1 MRMLRKANRLGIGLL
16 MAGTAHA
23 AIAQDQA
30 DGPEP
35 DDGNV
40 IIVTAQFIA
49 QDVQDT
55 PIAITVLTGDALA
68 DRGIDSTALIG
79 ATSPNVQL
87 QQGPSSQG
95 NSLIAFIRGIG
106 QQDNSPTLEPG
117 VGIYINDVYISNVQG
132 ALLEL
137 LDIDRVEILR
147 GPQGTLTGKNSIG
160 GAIRMFSKR
169 PDDDTDGMIE
179 ASYGNFNAFRLRAG
193 ANLTLAPDQLYAR
206 VSGSVNRRDGYVD
219 NFDFGCLYPGSGVP
233 AGPTGPDCR
242 DGTLGGVETYAVR
255 GALRWIASD
264 NVEIN
269 LSADYIDDRSDP
281 PANILTGVGPT
292 VAPVFFAPPSAAN
305 PLPLAW
311 PWLNTGTNPPT
322 LFNSA
327 LNPCVFVTIAN
338 GQNCPNIQQ
347 ALGGPV
353 VNDGFSSFSSFF
365 DGQSGFAAPRVN
377 TNESLT
383 LAGNIDWDITPDL
396 QLQSITAYRQYD
408 ILIGSD
414 DDATPVS
421 LSTQSNV
428 QSHEAFSQE
437 LRLNGVAGNL
447 SYTVGGFYQDSRTDI
462 GGRVILRNA
471 ALDFNLE
478 DRVDFTS
485 WALFANAIWDIS
497 DQLQLAGG
505 VRYSND
511 DKTFGFIRSNPDGT
525 APVACAVI
533 TLPDGTQ
540 VVDPTSSPNCLVGG
554 INDTPPQVFAQD
566 RVDFRAALSY
576 LATDDI
582 TLYASIASGYK
593 AGGANSRPFF
603 AAQIQPHDSESVVSY
618 EVGSKMQL
626 FDRRLRLNLSAF
638 RNDYKDIIVTL
649 FNCEGITGAPFG
661 SPCFLPVNGGEA
673 RVTGFEAEASWSVTD
688 NFTIDG
694 SFATIDFDYTSV
706 NPASGLTTDTTQPYT
721 PDVTWYLGAEYFV
734 DTGIG
739 RFTARLDATY
749 QDDMFTQPE
758 NTPFSL
764 IEARTLVN
772 GLLRWTSEDGNWA
785 VTLEGRNLT
794 DEYYFFN
801 ATDFIGGLNGYAT
814 ANPGLPRTWTLGL
827 RRNF

>member
-23 AIAQDQA
+23 ALAQDQG
-30 DGPEP
+30 DGPTP
-35 DDGNV
+35 DDENL
-40 IIVTAQFIA
+40 IIVTAQFIE

-55 PIAITVLTGDALA
+55 PIAITVLTGDALT

-79 ATSPNVQL
+79 STSPNVQL
-87 QQGPSSQG
+87 QQGPSAQG

-117 VGIYINDVYISNVQG
+117 VGIYINDVYFSNVQG

-169 PDDDTDGMIE
+169 PDGDTDGMIE
-179 ASYGNFNAFRLRAG
+179 ASYGNFDAFRLRAG
-193 ANLTLAPDQLYAR
+193 ANFTLAPDQLYAR
-206 VSGSVNRRDGYVD
+206 VSGSMNRRDGHVQ
-219 NFDFGCLYPGSGVP
+219 NLDFGCLYPASGVP
-233 AGPTGPDCR
+233 ARRTAPDCG

-255 GALRWIASD
+255 GALRWLASD
-264 NVEIN
+264 SIEVN
-269 LSADYIDDRSDP
+269 LSADYIDDRSEA
-281 PANILTGVGPT
+281 PANILTGFGPT
-292 VAPVFFAPPSAAN
+292 VAPVFRAPPSPTN

-311 PWLNTGTNPPT
+311 PWLNTGANPPV

-338 GQNCPNIQQ
+338 GQNCPSIQQ
-347 ALGGPV
+347 SLGGPV
-353 VNDGFSSFSSFF
+353 INDGYSSFSNFF
-365 DGQSGFAAPRVN
+365 DGQSGFTAPRLS

-383 LAGNIDWDITPDL
+383 LSANIDWDLSADL
-396 QLQSITAYRQYD
+396 QLQSITAYRQYNV
-408 ILIGSD
+408 LYGTD

-421 LSTQSNV
+421 LSTQSNT
-428 QSHEAFSQE
+428 QDHKAFSQE
-437 LRLNGVAGNL
+437 LRLNGFADKL
-447 SYTVGGFYQDSRTDI
+447 SYTLGGFFQDSSTDI
-462 GGRVILRNA
+462 GGRIVNRNA
-471 ALDFNLE
+471 ALNFTVD
-478 DRVDFTS
+478 DTVDFTS
-485 WALFANAIWDIS
+485 WALFANAIWDIT

-505 VRYSND
+505 ARYSND
-511 DKTFGFIRSNPDGT
+511 DKAFRFIRRNPDGSVP
-525 APVACAVI
+525 AACAIV
-533 TLPDGTQ
+533 TLPNGIQ
-540 VVDPTSSPNCLVGG
+540 LVNPTSSPNCLVGG
-554 INDTPPQVFAQD
+554 INNTPPQVFAQD

-576 LATDDI
+576 LPTEDI
-582 TLYASIASGYK
+582 TLYASVASGYK

-603 AAQIQPHDSESVVSY
+603 AAQIQPHDSETVVSY
-618 EVGSKMQL
+618 EIGSKMQF
-626 FDRRLRLNLSAF
+626 FDRNLRLNLSAF

-673 RVTGFEAEASWSVTD
+673 RVTGFEAEASWNITD
-688 NFTIDG
+688 NFSIDG

-706 NPASGLTTDTTQPYT
+706 NPASGLTTNTTQPYT
-721 PDVTWYLGAEYFV
+721 PEVAWSLGGEYSV

-749 QDDMFTQPE
+749 RDDMFTQPE

-772 GLLRWTSEDGNWA
+772 GLLRWTSNDGNWA

-794 DEYYFFN
+794 DEYFFVN
-801 ATDFIGGLNGYAT
+801 ATDFIGGLNGYAQ
-814 ANPGLPRTWTLGL
+814 ANPGLPRTWTVGL
-827 RRNF
+827 RRSF